1 MPETILA
8 DDMLAAIR
16 RGDEA
21 LDRGTRGPALELAL
35 LADAGLLSAPL
46 PVGRGGRGWGTSA
59 TGAEPMF
66 ALLVALGGASL
77 PLARIYEGHVNA
89 IKLVLR
95 HGDQDQQQ
103 RVCDA
108 VTGGAILGVWG
119 AERDRP
125 VTIDADGLLAGVK
138 TFASGLGEVTL
149 AIVTA
154 RVADGLRMVV
164 IDATDPARGEIFD
177 WDVDGMVGSQSGRFD
192 CTGLPAMRADCLG
205 AADALFI
212 EPDFNGGVWRLCAC
226 YAGAM
231 ERLARLTAQRIGQEG
246 RHGDPLAAHRLG
258 HLAMEARGAALWA
271 RSACLAVETSEV
283 PPAEAV
289 ATTLFAREAIEQAA
303 TRLLALVERL
313 NGTAMH
319 RRGSEIGRLA
329 RDLRLYLRQAD
340 LDGKLRVATAEW
352 VVGGP

>member
-1 MPETILA
+1 MPDPILA

-16 RGDEA
+16 AGDEA
-21 LDRGTRGPALELAL
+21 LDRGVRGPATELAL
-35 LADAGLLSAPL
+35 LADAGLLSVPL

-59 TGAEPMF
+59 DGAEPML
-66 ALLVALGGASL
+66 ALLATLGGASL

-95 HGDQDQQQ
+95 HGDQDQQA

-108 VTGGAILGVWG
+108 VAAGAILGVWG

-125 VTIDADGLLAGVK
+125 VTIDADGLLSGVK
-138 TFASGLGEVTL
+138 TFASGLGDVTL

-154 RVADGLRMVV
+154 RVADGLRMVL
-164 IDATDPARGEIFD
+164 IDATDPARGEMLD
-177 WDVDGMVGSQSGRFD
+177 WDVDGMVGSQSGRFE
-192 CTGLPAMRADCLG
+192 CTGLPAKPADCLG
-205 AADALFI
+205 PVDALFI

-231 ERLARLTAQRIGQEG
+231 EQLARLTARQIDRAGS
-246 RHGDPLAAHRLG
+246 HGDALAGHRLG

-271 RSACLAVETSEV
+271 HSACLAVETTAAL
-283 PPAEAV
+283 PTEAV
-289 ATTLFAREAIEQAA
+289 ATTLFAREAIEHAA
-303 TRLLALVERL
+303 TRLLALVERV
-313 NGTAMH
+313 NGTVMH
-319 RRGSEIGRLA
+319 RRGSEIGRLS

-340 LDGKLRVATAEW
+340 LDGKLRVAFAGW
-352 VVGGP
+352 VVGEQ

>member
-8 DDMLAAIR
+8 DDLLAAIR
-16 RGDEA
+16 AGDEA
-21 LDRGTRGPALELAL
+21 LDRGERGPTRELAL

-46 PVGRGGRGWGTSA
+46 PVDRGGRGWGTSA
-59 TGAEPMF
+59 PGAEPML
-66 ALLVALGGASL
+66 ALLATLGGASL

-95 HGDQDQQQ
+95 HGDRSQQD

-108 VTGGAILGVWG
+108 VVAGAILGVWG
-119 AERDRP
+119 AERDQP
-125 VTIDADGLLAGVK
+125 VSIDADGLLTGVK
-138 TFASGLGEVTL
+138 TFASGLGDVTL

-154 RVADGLRMVV
+154 RVADGLRMVLT
-164 IDATDPARGEIFD
+164 DATDPARGEILD
-177 WDVDGMVGSQSGRFD
+177 WDVDGMVGSQSGRFE
-192 CTGLPAMRADCLG
+192 CTGLPAGPADCLG
-205 AADALFI
+205 AVDALFI

-231 ERLARLTAQRIGQEG
+231 ERLARLTSYQVDRTGS
-246 RHGDPLAAHRLG
+246 RGDPLAAHRLG
-258 HLAMEARGAALWA
+258 HLAMEAKGAALWA
-271 RSACLAVETSEV
+271 RAACLAVETPQV
-283 PPAEAV
+283 PPGEAV

-303 TRLLALVERL
+303 TRMLALVERI

-319 RRGSEIGRLA
+319 RRGSEIGRLS

-340 LDGKLRVATAEW
+340 LDGKLRVATADW
-352 VVGGP
+352 FVA